1 MSMFVFHA
9 LNTLIVPILL
19 CVSQQPSPLSFVVF
33 PTSSGKGC
41 SSPRDHAAL
50 QGASRISDAFFPH
63 CLALL
68 TISFSSARALILSPG
83 HTHTPSA
90 RCFQACLPTTPSATN
105 AAFRRVSEAAGS
117 SAMPTLP
124 LARGLPARLVWSGPA
139 STAERPRCP
148 LGTGRIPATKRPW
161 VTQTKPLPSAWW

>member
-83 HTHTPSA
+83 HTHTPSLHVVFRPA
-90 RCFQACLPTTPSATN
+90 FPPPLQPRTLLSAGFLKPQAP
-105 AAFRRVSEAAGS
+105 R
-117 SAMPTLP
+117 
-124 LARGLPARLVWSGPA
+124 
-139 STAERPRCP
+139 RCP
-148 LGTGRIPATKRPW
+148 PCLLPVVSLQGWFGRG
-161 VTQTKPLPSAWW
+161 PLQPQSGLVVP